1 MGLFDMNRPRGLF
14 GADPG
19 TQDAINSYAA
29 MPRGKQGKGGLFGS
43 GYDGEDILNMLLRAA
58 AIAQGEYGAG
68 AEFGAN
74 IGARARAS
82 AEAAQA
88 EALHQQRRMEG
99 REDKQWEWQN
109 KPQDP
114 KDAYRW
120 RSNRGDLME
129 IGPDGQPRKVFSDPN
144 ERMQWVPDGM
154 GGGNW
159 VGTPDA
165 APAAPVGELTPIP
178 DEGDGSGNAI
188 GGFRISIP
196 RLRR

>member
-74 IGARARAS
+74 IGARARAAA
-82 AEAAQA
+82 AEAAKR
-88 EALHQQRRMEG
+88 QQERDDYVWKKETDQRFEKPDTPEMIAKLNAWNAMTPEQKRQFAQMQDVVSPSYTMIG
-99 REDKQWEWQN
+99 GSQYRIPREVGGE
-109 KPQDP
+109 
-114 KDAYRW
+114 DAA
-120 RSNRGDLME
+120 
-129 IGPDGQPRKVFSDPN
+129 PDILPPN
-144 ERMQWVPDGM
+144 VVSGIM
-154 GGGNW
+154 GGGS
-159 VGTPDA
+159 GDA
-165 APAAPVGELTPIP
+165 T
-178 DEGDGSGNAI
+178 
-188 GGFRISIP
+188 GGFRFNIP
-196 RLRR
+196 RIRP